1 MFSLGTIDNLDDD
14 YKQYWRVDF
23 DMELVTG
30 FNTIVLAYA
39 YQTNLF
45 PTYNSLGANKTN
57 ETALNGIVI
66 GIALTVETVTFL
78 WLSRRIFEGDFTEEQ
93 RFFKASLAV
102 FISTYALRCVLLMLI
117 IFLWS
122 IYEGWFESMP
132 IFAATVQSICH
143 MVYDSVPVVY
153 IMLRHKRI
161 FQNEEK

>member
-1 MFSLGTIDNLDDD
+1 MTTILITAVILEIFTRLWVG
-14 YKQYWRVDF
+14 YQYPF
-23 DMELVTG
+23 IILYAEL
-30 FNTIVLAYA
+30 
-39 YQTNLF
+39 
-45 PTYNSLGANKTN
+45 
-57 ETALNGIVI
+57 IVI

-93 RFFKASLAV
+93 RFFKVSLAV